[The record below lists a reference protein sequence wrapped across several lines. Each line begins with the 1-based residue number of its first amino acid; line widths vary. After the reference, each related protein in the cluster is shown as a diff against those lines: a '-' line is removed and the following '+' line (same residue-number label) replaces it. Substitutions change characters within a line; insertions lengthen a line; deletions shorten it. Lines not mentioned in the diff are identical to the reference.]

1 MAHVFKTATACEQG
15 YWYSP
20 EEVNEFFQENE
31 DRALFREAEQALM
44 AKSQY
49 IFRQTNLNWFGIA
62 MVMFG
67 LLGAD
72 DPNIKYY
79 ESS

>member
-1 MAHVFKTATACEQG
+1 M
-15 YWYSP
+15 
-20 EEVNEFFQENE
+20 
-31 DRALFREAEQALM
+31 
-44 AKSQY
+44 Y
-49 IFRQTNLNWFGIA
+49 IRIYIYIRPIILYIYIYMYMNIYIRPIYIW